1 MTEIIPHSSS
11 SSDVKKSF
19 HGFLANLSEL
29 TAKEYARATGEFLNF
44 VAKDDVRHPSEL
56 KKHHLVLFRR
66 ELERNGLAKKTIL
79 KKMSAVSS
87 MCKHLAEE
95 GHVEKDIT
103 YGVKRPRSE
112 NKKETADLTDEEVKK
127 VFASLNPKRFNYF
140 AYRAMLAVGFYT
152 G

>member
-66 ELERNGLAKKTIL
+66 ELERNGLAKKMSLVATANKAGANLFDYFCKLQQHHALVKQNPEQWLPWNYLDTIDL
-79 KKMSAVSS
+79 KEIA
-87 MCKHLAEE
+87 A
-95 GHVEKDIT
+95 
-103 YGVKRPRSE
+103 
-112 NKKETADLTDEEVKK
+112 
-127 VFASLNPKRFNYF
+127 
-140 AYRAMLAVGFYT
+140 
-152 G
+152 